1 MRVSRI
7 TIILS
12 AIWLLLPT
20 RGVDATTIPVEGALD
35 CSTGTVCTISGL
47 GSNPLFSGNASTG
60 DVLDIKF
67 AGGAFFQPILDDQS
81 LVPWEVSM
89 GGQGTNNG
97 DNFGTRM
104 YLSDISGNPATSTA
118 GLSLNSLLNFKDGV
132 SFLTLPILVFDLHIE
147 ILDNDATGTSGTANF
162 TLNSFSIV
170 DRADEGPVITFE
182 QGALSEVPLPAALP
196 LYGTGLGLMA
206 LFGWWRRRRAV
217 LA

>member
-1 MRVSRI
+1 MRG
-7 TIILS
+7 
-12 AIWLLLPT
+12 A
-20 RGVDATTIPVEGALD
+20 DAATIPVEGALD
-35 CSTGTVCTISGL
+35 CSTGTICTISGL
-47 GSNPLFSGNASTG
+47 GGNPLFSGSASTG

-104 YLSDISGNPATSTA
+104 YLSDSSGNAATGTA
-118 GLSLNSLLNFKDGV
+118 GGNLNALLQFTDGV
-132 SFLTLPILVFDLHIE
+132 SFLALPILIFDLHIE
-147 ILDNDATGTSGTANF
+147 ILDNLATEAPGTANF
-162 TLNSFSIV
+162 TLNSFSIF
-170 DRADEGPVITFE
+170 DRPNEGPVITFE
-182 QGALSEVPLPAALP
+182 QGALSEVPLPAAVP

-206 LFGWWRRRRAV
+206 LFGWWRRRAV